1 MIEEIDVNMDSEQLD
16 VPPMF
21 SSTPIKSKPLEK
33 TTELHLSIDSSDIK
47 CTLYIT
53 LMYGSEE
60 DDILNITSLSQ
71 SSDNLNQSYRILD
84 DTVSVHRSSPS
95 ESSSSD
101 VGSDSHLN
109 SLSECSLSDG
119 NSDKDSDEN
128 ITFFEIEEED
138 EHGETSESTSD
149 ILVQPPPLP
158 SDICES
164 STFDN
169 YFVSEQPRQS
179 PPKTFFAPNVKQRS
193 HELKREEH
201 NVKHEEQIKLAKSTK
216 IICTLDLLLQIFQG
230 KCRHPTCNDKVYT
243 KHTLIGTCVLIEWTC
258 HSGHA
263 GKFYSSYDC
272 NRIAATNLQTAAF
285 ILLSGN
291 IFYKMEKFARF
302 LGLSFISSSTF
313 FRFQRLYCL
322 PVINEWWEWHK
333 GFLQNKLRGKKIVVS
348 GDGHCDSPG
357 YSPKNLCYFLM
368 EMETDYII
376 DLHIAEKT
384 QTDLK
389 SANMEREALKIIL
402 NRLKNV
408 LDVREVVTDAS
419 SSIIKM
425 LEDEFKNIFHSLDV
439 WHNSKNIR
447 KAITKICNK
456 TNVPVDMSMT
466 YC

>member
-33 TTELHLSIDSSDIK
+33 TTELHLSIDSSE
-47 CTLYIT
+47 
-53 LMYGSEE
+53 SEE

-95 ESSSSD
+95 GSSSSD

-109 SLSECSLSDG
+109 SLSECSLSDEDSDG

-138 EHGETSESTSD
+138 ENGETSESTSD

-179 PPKTFFAPNVKQRS
+179 LPKTFLAPNVKPRS
-193 HELKREEH
+193 HELNREEH
-201 NVKHEEQIKLAKSTK
+201 NVKHKEQIKLAKSIK
-216 IICTLDLLLQIFQG
+216 IICTLDLLLQNFQE
-230 KCRHPTCNDKVYT
+230 KCRNPTCNDKVYT

-272 NRIAATNLQTAAF
+272 NWIAATSLQTAAS

-291 IFYKMEKFARF
+291 NFYKMEKFARF

-313 FRFQRLYCL
+313 FPFQRLYCL
-322 PVINEWWEWHK
+322 PVINEWWE
-333 GFLQNKLRGKKIVVS
+333 
-348 GDGHCDSPG
+348 
-357 YSPKNLCYFLM
+357 
-368 EMETDYII
+368 
-376 DLHIAEKT
+376 
-384 QTDLK
+384 
-389 SANMEREALKIIL
+389 
-402 NRLKNV
+402 
-408 LDVREVVTDAS
+408 
-419 SSIIKM
+419 
-425 LEDEFKNIFHSLDV
+425 
-439 WHNSKNIR
+439 
-447 KAITKICNK
+447 
-456 TNVPVDMSMT
+456 
-466 YC
+466 